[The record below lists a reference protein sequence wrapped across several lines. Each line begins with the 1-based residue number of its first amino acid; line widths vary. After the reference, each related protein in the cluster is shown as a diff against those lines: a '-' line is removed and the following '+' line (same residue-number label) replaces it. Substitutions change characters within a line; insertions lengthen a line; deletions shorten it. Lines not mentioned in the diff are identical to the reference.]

1 VGFLR
6 VPESVTLV
14 LTPTPGIALWK
25 TGEARSPHAPGAGVE
40 RESAGG
46 VGRGTGGDAGSLAWA
61 GVRATLG
68 RCALALCRDADEAEE
83 LTHEAIVRL
92 IERGGEH
99 ATHEGYAVQTLT
111 RVWLTRQRRLRARAS
126 RLKAIALDRA
136 SRAPGI
142 APSDRGDGDG
152 VRGRDIERDIERK
165 IERVVATLAPVQRSV
180 LVLRT
185 VMGMTTTQVAHAL
198 EMDEGSVRSALHLAR
213 RAVRRRMG
221 DGS

>member
-1 VGFLR
+1 M
-6 VPESVTLV
+6 

-25 TGEARSPHAPGAGVE
+25 TGEARSPLEPGV
-40 RESAGG
+40 GG
-46 VGRGTGGDAGSLAWA
+46 VGRGSGDETGSAAWA
-61 GVRATLG
+61 GVRAALG

-92 IERGGEH
+92 LERGGAH

-111 RVWLTRQRRLRARAS
+111 RVWLTRQRRVRARAS
-126 RLKAIALDRA
+126 RLRAIALDRTMRGAWAA
-136 SRAPGI
+136 SSERA
-142 APSDRGDGDG
+142 DGGAGRDTA
-152 VRGRDIERDIERK
+152 RDIERNIERA
-165 IERVVATLAPVQRSV
+165 VATLAPVQRSV

-185 VMGMTTTQVAHAL
+185 VMGMTTAQVAHAL